1 MDEKTKSII
10 IGLVAAFA
18 AVIIIILLFFSISG
32 INGSGTD
39 NKGKSNKRSYSESV
53 SVDSEGN
60 RVVIIDDEDNEDE
73 DEDDKPAS
81 SEASDEESSEV
92 SSEEEKVQKTGF
104 FGLFFPLYRLI
115 SVERRERLGTGSASG
130 MAERRH
136 HHLGKA
142 HTPAVFRLPG

>member
-60 RVVIIDDEDNEDE
+60 RVVIIDDEDNLQISKFDCEYRATRRE
-73 DEDDKPAS
+73 ELTKLLI
-81 SEASDEESSEV
+81 SDGCRNVVWKYPEE
-92 SSEEEKVQKTGF
+92 TGF
-104 FGLFFPLYRLI
+104 YQPIVIAR
-115 SVERRERLGTGSASG
+115 
-130 MAERRH
+130 
-136 HHLGKA
+136 K
-142 HTPAVFRLPG
+142 